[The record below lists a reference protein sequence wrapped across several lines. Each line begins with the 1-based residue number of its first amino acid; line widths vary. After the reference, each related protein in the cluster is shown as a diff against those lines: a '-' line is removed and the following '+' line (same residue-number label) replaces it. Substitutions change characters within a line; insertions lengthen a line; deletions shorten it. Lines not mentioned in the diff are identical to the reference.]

1 MRWQGWRTGTCIWCS
16 PERTTVACDALR
28 ARARGVGVGSR
39 VHHLGYL
46 DPDDVPALY
55 RGALAMIFP
64 SLYEGFGAPPLEAMA
79 CGCPVASSTRGSL
92 AEVIG
97 DAALTFDPESVEEI
111 AASITRVVEDD
122 SLRATPA

>member
-1 MRWQGWRTGTCIWCS
+1 M
-16 PERTTVACDALR
+16 
-28 ARARGVGVGSR
+28 GVGSR

-122 SLRATPA
+122 SLRASLREAGLAQARAFTWEAAARRHCELYELARTLAA